1 VCIATKYLLEKT
13 EQDMSIRDGIF
24 TTVAVTLSGVALAG
38 LLCTDAYS
46 RAAGAEARGV
56 RALSMQM
63 QMQMSCVGDCA
74 VVDERI
80 VELELGQVPR

>member
-1 VCIATKYLLEKT
+1 
-13 EQDMSIRDGIF
+13 MSIRDGIF

-56 RALSMQM
+56 QALSL
-63 QMQMSCVGDCA
+63 QMQMSCMGDCA
-74 VVDERI
+74 SVDERI
-80 VELELGQVPR
+80 VELQAQGGAQ